1 MRVLT
6 QLHRPSQNLFS
17 QLTHRI
23 QIQTQTAT
31 LATKTKKLKR
41 RPDAPKPLPAHYADP
56 ATTPIIRTHIT
67 HRKSLATPPIPFSTQ
82 LLEKQK
88 ALQQPQ
94 TQPSSSNDDD
104 KPSTTTTDD
113 NSNPPLL
120 YDFTSLKPTMSPKLL
135 RLFHLT
141 NANSY
146 QLARARKARA
156 IQLFQKRDGD
166 TGSSAAQI
174 VALTSRI
181 QQMQTHMGTHRK
193 DFSGKRGLDAL
204 YVRRRKMLDYLE
216 RKDFDTYRVV
226 VRALNLVR

>member
-1 MRVLT
+1 MYTQTMRVLT
-6 QLHRPSQNLFS
+6 QLHRPSQNLFPK
-17 QLTHRI
+17 LRHRI

-31 LATKTKKLKR
+31 LATKTKKAKR
-41 RPDAPKPLPAHYADP
+41 RPGDPKPLPAHYADP

-67 HRKSLATPPIPFSTQ
+67 HRKSLATPPIPFSTR

-88 ALQQPQ
+88 ALQQP
-94 TQPSSSNDDD
+94 NDENDE
-104 KPSTTTTDD
+104 TTATDD
-113 NSNPPLL
+113 SANPPLL
-120 YDFTSLKPTMSPKLL
+120 YDFTSLKSTMSPKLL
-135 RLFHLT
+135 QLFHLT

-146 QLARARKARA
+146 QLVRARKARA
-156 IQLFQKRDGD
+156 IELFQKREGD

-181 QQMQTHMGTHRK
+181 QQMQTHMGVHRK